1 MTNEEKINSPTYY
14 AIIPSNVRY
23 SDLKPNA
30 KLLYGEITAL
40 SNKHGFCFATNN
52 YFAELY
58 NVSKNTVSVW
68 LRQLKEKNFIEIE
81 IIYNDKKQVIK
92 RNISIIKNNNTP
104 IIKKDNCNNTSIN
117 NTSNNIYKRKDDFE
131 RKVQSLDYD
140 YITKIDFIDYW
151 TETNKSGTK
160 MRWELEKTWDF
171 NLRMKRWVK
180 QSWKGPNKKPTSK
193 IKNSFNT
200 LNKAKELLNKIK

>member
-1 MTNEEKINSPTYY
+1 M
-14 AIIPSNVRY
+14 
-23 SDLKPNA
+23 
-30 KLLYGEITAL
+30 
-40 SNKHGFCFATNN
+40 
-52 YFAELY
+52 
-58 NVSKNTVSVW
+58 
-68 LRQLKEKNFIEIE
+68 
-81 IIYNDKKQVIK
+81 
-92 RNISIIKNNNTP
+92 
-104 IIKKDNCNNTSIN
+104 
-117 NTSNNIYKRKDDFE
+117 RKDDFE